1 MIKNI
6 LFVSNKNKS
15 ILLIFIFILV
25 TPNVAHA
32 YIDPGTTSLII
43 SAIVSAIAVTGYY
56 FRLIIQKI
64 KEIIQ
69 KIKEIF
75 TNKNK

>member
-1 MIKNI
+1 MKAIKMIKNI
-6 LFVSNKNKS
+6 LFLSNKNKS

-64 KEIIQ
+64 KD
-69 KIKEIF
+69 F
-75 TNKNK
+75 LNLFRNK

>member
-1 MIKNI
+1 MIKKI
-6 LFVSNKNKS
+6 LFLSNKNKS

-25 TPNVAHA
+25 RPNVAHA

-69 KIKEIF
+69 KIKDLF
-75 TNKNK
+75 T

>member
-25 TPNVAHA
+25 MPNVAHA

-64 KEIIQ
+64 KD
-69 KIKEIF
+69 F
-75 TNKNK
+75 LNLFRNK